1 MSAVVTKLSLPSLR
15 ERVSPE
21 EWQTRVELAACYR
34 LAHHYGW
41 QGTNFGTHFS
51 ARVPGEPEHFLLN
64 PVGLLFDEVT
74 ASSLIKVDAKGNKL
88 NDSPYRVN
96 NAGVALHGGCYMA
109 RPDVMGVLHT
119 HTDSGVALSMLEC
132 GLLPV
137 SMAAVRFHKR
147 VGYYDFRGPGDNMSD
162 RDRLGESLGPHMALI
177 MRNHGLIAVGR
188 TIGEAFV
195 VMCVLEQACSSQL
208 LAMQTGAKLL
218 VPDDTIVDPMAAKR
232 DGMNDRNNDGNWQT
246 MMRLADRLDPGYRQ

>member
-1 MSAVVTKLSLPSLR
+1 MSAVVTKLNLPSLR

-21 EWQTRVELAACYR
+21 EWQARVELAACYR

-41 QGTNFGTHFS
+41 DGLNFGTHFS

-64 PVGLLFDEVT
+64 PVSVMFDEIT
-74 ASSLIKVDAKGNKL
+74 ASSLIKVDMKGNKL
-88 NDSPYRVN
+88 NESPYRLN

-119 HTDSGVALSMLEC
+119 HTENGVALSMLEC

-147 VGYYDFRGPGDNMSD
+147 IGYYDFKGPGDNMSD

-177 MRNHGLIAVGR
+177 MRNHGLISVGR
-188 TIGEAFV
+188 SVGEAFV
-195 VMCVLEQACSSQL
+195 VMSVLELAAASQL
-208 LAMQTGAKLL
+208 KAMQTGAKVL
-218 VPDDTIVDPMAAKR
+218 VPEDRIVDPMAAKR
-232 DGMNDRNNDGNWQT
+232 DGMNERNNDMNWQT
-246 MMRLADRLDPGYRQ
+246 LMRLADRLDPGYRQ